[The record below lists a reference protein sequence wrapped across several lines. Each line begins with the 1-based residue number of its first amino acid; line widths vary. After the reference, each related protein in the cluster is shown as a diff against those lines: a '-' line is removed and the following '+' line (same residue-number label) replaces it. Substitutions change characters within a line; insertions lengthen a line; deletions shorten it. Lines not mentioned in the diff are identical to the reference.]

1 MSSREW
7 RAIRLAHRVRREGPG
22 EAARP
27 RRERRAGG
35 NGERPREAD
44 RRSIRGVLC
53 GDRGRGAAPLASVP
67 YLTRTLGPEAWGEL
81 AIAQAVATVLAVLVD
96 YGHAQ
101 SATPAIAATTRVE
114 WFTEDRSAR

>member
-1 MSSREW
+1 MASG
-7 RAIRLAHRVRREGPG
+7 LARRIAGRS
-22 EAARP
+22 AAFY
-27 RRERRAGG
+27 A
-35 NGERPREAD
+35 AT
-44 RRSIRGVLC
+44 
-53 GDRGRGAAPLASVP
+53 GAAALLPLASVP